1 MSAGRTTLLPLGGLG
16 EIGLNCLAV
25 ETERDLLLVDCGLLF
40 PRVEQPGVEY
50 LIPDFQPILERR
62 DKLRGVLLTHGHE
75 DHVGALPHLLRDLPV
90 PVYGTRFTTALVHRR
105 LSEVG
110 SSLAAHLHTVA
121 AGAEVVLGELRARFL
136 PVAHS
141 IPDACAVVLETP
153 GGVVLHS
160 GDFTFDPEPAG
171 GQATDVGALAE
182 WGRRGVDLL
191 CCDSTN
197 ALHPGATPPSGGVAA
212 GFARIFP
219 QVEGRI
225 YVVLFASNV
234 ARMQQVVEVSR
245 RSGRRVA
252 PLGRAVGQVSKLARQ
267 YGYLRT
273 APGEWLAE
281 SRCRGLPRGALT
293 VLCGGTQAEPGSAL
307 WRVAHGEEPHHRLQP
322 GDAVMFSARA
332 IPGNESGIGRL
343 MDRCVEAGAR
353 VYFGADDGIHVS
365 GHPGA
370 PELARL
376 LQLTRPRQ
384 VLPVHGTAR
393 HLAAAAREA
402 RDAGWAEEAVLRG
415 ANGRTVVLE
424 GGQAR
429 WGDQHPAGR
438 ICVAGAERF
447 PADAPLLTARR
458 RMGRDGVALVLLGGP
473 APEWSVRVELCGVC
487 PGEGDGALAGEAAA
501 EVQSALVHLAL
512 TEDPC
517 RSAEQT
523 LHRFFRR
530 RGQAR
535 PYVLARW
542 GG

>member
-40 PRVEQPGVEY
+40 PRAEQPGVEY
-50 LIPDFQPILERR
+50 LIPDFQTILERR
-62 DKLRGVLLTHGHE
+62 EKLRGVVLTHGHE
-75 DHVGALPHLLRDLPV
+75 DHIGALPHLLRQVPV

-105 LSEVG
+105 LSEGVQ
-110 SSLAAHLHTVA
+110 SLAAHLHTVV
-121 AGAEVVLGELRARFL
+121 AGAEVALGEVRARFL
-136 PVAHS
+136 PMAHS
-141 IPDACAVVLETP
+141 IPDACAVALETP

-171 GQATDVGALAE
+171 GQATDTAALAG

-197 ALHPGATPPSGGVAA
+197 ALNPGATPPSGGVAA

-219 QVEGRI
+219 QVEGRT
-225 YVVLFASNV
+225 YVALFASNV
-234 ARMQQVVEVSR
+234 ARMQQVVEASR
-245 RSGRRVA
+245 RCGRRVT

-281 SRCRGLPRGALT
+281 GRCRGLPRGALT

-322 GDAVMFSARA
+322 GDAVLFSARA
-332 IPGNESGIGRL
+332 IPGNEGAIGQL
-343 MDRCVEAGAR
+343 LDRCVEAGAR
-353 VYFGADDGIHVS
+353 VYFGAQDGIHVS

-376 LQLTRPRQ
+376 LQLTQPRQ
-384 VLPVHGTAR
+384 ILPVHGTAR
-393 HLAAAAREA
+393 HRAAAVRVA
-402 RDAGWAEEAVLRG
+402 RDAGWSEETVLSG
-415 ANGRTVVLE
+415 SDGRAVVLE
-424 GGQAR
+424 GGRAR
-429 WGDQHPAGR
+429 WGALYPAGR
-438 ICVAGAERF
+438 ICVTGAGNF
-447 PADAPLLTARR
+447 PADAPLLTVRR
-458 RMGRDGVALVLLGGP
+458 RMGRDGVALALLDGA

-487 PGEGDGALAGEAAA
+487 P
-501 EVQSALVHLAL
+501 
-512 TEDPC
+512 
-517 RSAEQT
+517 
-523 LHRFFRR
+523 
-530 RGQAR
+530 
-535 PYVLARW
+535 
-542 GG
+542 